1 MLMEI
6 VRWLREAG
14 LAVDLQSARA
24 NPDAGADAV
33 LVIRGGDHTAR
44 FAAQTRQRAPYP
56 NELPS
61 LGRLWQM
68 ASSLGVPL
76 LTAPFIPEPVGK
88 ALTAH
93 GWSWADEQGDFDL
106 RAPGLLFRQ
115 RRVTTPPKTV
125 RKTLPRGAGSFA
137 IIRSLIRFGEDD
149 EEEAS
154 ATALARQAR
163 VSQPRASQ
171 VLAQLLSQ
179 DLVEKTADGRWKPRR
194 AELLERLLAE
204 YPGPGGSSLYF
215 YGLDSPTEVAVRAA
229 RILGDHV
236 VVSADVGPDVVAPW
250 RRPSTVILY
259 VTDLVDPHDLGVV
272 EAQGSH
278 DANTIVC
285 MPADR
290 SVFPEQALTTVVYG
304 AEMWLADPAQMIWD
318 LLRLG
323 GSDRSEAADKLR
335 TWLLTRR

>member
-14 LAVDLQSARA
+14 LVVELQSARA
-24 NPDAGADAV
+24 NPDTGADAV
-33 LVIRGGDHTAR
+33 LVIQGGDHAAR

-61 LGRLWQM
+61 LGGLWQR

-115 RRVTTPPKTV
+115 RRVTTPPKAA

-179 DLVEKTADGRWKPRR
+179 DLVEKTADSWWKPRR
-194 AELLERLLAE
+194 AELLERFLAE

-229 RILGDHV
+229 RILGDRM

-259 VTDLVDPHDLGVV
+259 VTDLVDPRDLGVV

-290 SVFPEQALTTVVYG
+290 SVFPEHALTTVVYG

-323 GSDRSEAADKLR
+323 GSDRSEAADRLR
-335 TWLLTRR
+335 TWLLARP